1 MMNWRILFFTG
12 IFSLVILSES
22 CHSSCKKMQ
31 KTNGKLISGKE
42 TFGVKNKKFKK
53 QSRRGAY

>member
-1 MMNWRILFFTG
+1 MSWRIWFFFG
-12 IFSLVILSES
+12 IFSLAILGEG
-22 CHSSCKKMQ
+22 CQSSCKKMQ

-53 QSRRGAY
+53 QNRRGAY